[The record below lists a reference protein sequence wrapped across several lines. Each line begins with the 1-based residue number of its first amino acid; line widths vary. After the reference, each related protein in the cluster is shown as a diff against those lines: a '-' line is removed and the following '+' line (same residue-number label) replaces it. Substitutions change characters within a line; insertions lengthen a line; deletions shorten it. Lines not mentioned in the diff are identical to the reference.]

1 MKLWY
6 VYVIQSEVPRRKG
19 KKVLPG
25 FHYVGSTN
33 DPSRR
38 IRQHN
43 GEIVGGARFTSKH
56 RPWVP
61 RALYGP
67 YKNRKDAW
75 WAERALKKGK
85 RGTSRCKWAS
95 SDSKWFRGVGPT
107 HPWVN
112 QPNWFK
118 EREKVLKKAS
128 REEKDLFGSM
138 CETLL
143 GDTSLVDI
151 LVSRD
156 GESLKIE
163 YLRPD
168 DASKTE

>member
-6 VYVIQSEVPRRKG
+6 VYVIQSEIPRRKKG
-19 KKVLPG
+19 RTLPG
-25 FHYVGSTN
+25 FYYVGSTT

-56 RPWVP
+56 RPWNP

-85 RGTSRCKWAS
+85 RGASRCKWAS
-95 SDSKWFRGVGPT
+95 SDSKWFRGIGPK
-107 HPWVN
+107 HPWV
-112 QPNWFK
+112 QDRTWFK
-118 EREKVLKKAS
+118 QRDSLLKKAS
-128 REEKDLFGSM
+128 EEELTSFIDLA
-138 CETLL
+138 EEVLR
-143 GDTSLVDI
+143 DTSLVDI
-151 LVSRD
+151 LVTK
-156 GESLKIE
+156 EE
-163 YLRPD
+163 
-168 DASKTE
+168 DALSFGLIHVDSEQDI